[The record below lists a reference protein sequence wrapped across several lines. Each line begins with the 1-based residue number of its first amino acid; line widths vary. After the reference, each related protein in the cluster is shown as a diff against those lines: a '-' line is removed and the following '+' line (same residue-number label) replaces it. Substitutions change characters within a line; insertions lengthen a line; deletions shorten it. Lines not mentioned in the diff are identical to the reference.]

1 MLNKINAQ
9 KLLLASLIT
18 LAIFPA
24 VILLARTGAMHF
36 RNSFLIMI
44 IAAIVAFI
52 VLVLAVFK
60 MSRAKEGESKSL
72 ILTMLCTATPLVI
85 LGNFIALGQ
94 SRPFIHDITTDFDT
108 PPELVAAADLRTPD
122 ENPVTYIGGE
132 VMELQ
137 MQGYP
142 DLKPLLLNVNPDEAF
157 AMVEKQVQVEG
168 WELVAKHKETL
179 PYTVEAVATSLLFGF
194 KDDIAIRI
202 SRTESGTRIDMRSK
216 SRVGKSDLGANA
228 DRIKNFFEAL
238 SK

>member
-18 LAIFPA
+18 LVVFPV

-44 IAAIVAFI
+44 IAAIVAFVI
-52 VLVLAVFK
+52 LVLAVFK

-85 LGNFIALGQ
+85 LGNYIALGQ
-94 SRPFIHDITTDFDT
+94 SRPFIHDITTDFEN
-108 PPELVAAADLRTPD
+108 PPALVVAAELRSLD
-122 ENPVTYIGGE
+122 DNPVTYAGGE

-142 DLKPLLLNVNPDEAF
+142 DLEPLHLDVKPDRAF
-157 AMVEKQVQVEG
+157 EMVEQQVQAQG
-168 WELVAKHKETL
+168 WELVAKQKDSL

-202 SRTESGTRIDMRSK
+202 SETEDGSRIDMRSK

-228 DRIKNFFEAL
+228 DRIKAFFEAL